1 MNISKDQI
9 FEWIID
15 YIGEILLLVCILI
28 IVFFMI
34 LLKKQY
40 VIALLGMVSILAI
53 GLERRSKLFDKVVSL
68 LVVFVLTFGFMLLG

>member
-9 FEWIID
+9 FEWILD
-15 YIGEILLLVCILI
+15 YIGELLILFCILI
-28 IVFFMI
+28 LVFFLI
-34 LLKKQY
+34 FLKKQY